1 MLSDVTL
8 SAHNIYLYLTNR
20 GEKER
25 GKTDFWI
32 LLNFAW
38 VLHSLWRKLK
48 VLRLYFSVLEIFWII
63 KKKYISFRALVI
75 ININLSSLCVT
86 LKGFASLFDKIVYSD
101 WNIVIIYTE
110 DKMISLIFSSPN
122 CWRSQS
128 RKLITQDA
136 SELFSSSSFHFLL
149 CAKIILLSI
158 WKRWFERSKKYF
170 FF

>member
-1 MLSDVTL
+1 MHGFCIHS
-8 SAHNIYLYLTNR
+8 
-20 GEKER
+20 KESLR
-25 GKTDFWI
+25 FNTVVFFRHGN
-32 LLNFAW
+32 LLN
-38 VLHSLWRKLK
+38 
-48 VLRLYFSVLEIFWII
+48 I
-63 KKKYISFRALVI
+63 KKKYISFRAIVI
-75 ININLSSLCVT
+75 ININLSPRCVT

-128 RKLITQDA
+128 LRKLITQDA
-136 SELFSSSSFHFLL
+136 SELFSSSSLHFLL

-170 FF
+170 LF